1 MDLGLSGR
9 VALVTG
15 ASSGIGEACALALAD
30 EGCQVVGT
38 DIVADGIERR
48 AAADPERFSAVVAD
62 LADADGPASAVA
74 HAIDRLGRLDILVCA
89 GGVFGT
95 ARGGILASAA
105 GEPASQITPAEWDR
119 TLAIN
124 LRGSFLAAQA
134 AIAHM
139 AAASWGRVIVVG
151 SVSGQM
157 GGFGAG
163 ADYAASKA
171 ALAGMVRSMALTAG
185 PSGVTVNCVN
195 PGMIKTPMLAGNHDR
210 AATDG
215 IAQQAAM
222 RRLGRR
228 DELAAVIT
236 MLASEQA
243 GYITGAHLDVNGGY
257 YCG

>member
-1 MDLGLSGR
+1 MDLGLAGR

-15 ASSGIGEACALALAD
+15 ASSGIGEACALALAA
-30 EGCQVVGT
+30 EGCRVVGT
-38 DIVADGIERR
+38 DIVPDGIERR
-48 AAADPERFSAVVAD
+48 AEQDAECYSAVVAD
-62 LADADGPASAVA
+62 LAAEDGPGSAVA
-74 HAIDRLGRLDILVCA
+74 HAVSRFGRLDVLVCA

-95 ARGGILASAA
+95 ARGGIFAAAA
-105 GEPASQITPAEWDR
+105 GEPAGEITPAAWDR
-119 TLAIN
+119 TLTIN

-134 AIAHM
+134 AIPYM
-139 AAASWGRVIVVG
+139 ATAGWGRVIVVG

-171 ALAGMVRSMALTAG
+171 ALGGMVRSMALTAG

-195 PGMIKTPMLAGNHDR
+195 PGMIRTPMLAGNHDSS
-210 AATDG
+210 ATEG
-215 IAQQAAM
+215 IARQAAM

-243 GYITGAHLDVNGGY
+243 GYITGAHIDVNGGY

>member
-15 ASSGIGEACALALAD
+15 ASSGIGEACATALAD
-30 EGCQVVGT
+30 EGCRVVGT
-38 DIVADGIERR
+38 DIAATGIEER
-48 AAADPERFSAVVAD
+48 AQTDPERFGAVVAD
-62 LADADGPASAVA
+62 LADPDGPTGAVA
-74 HAIDRLGRLDILVCA
+74 HTIERFGRLDVLVCA

-95 ARGGILASAA
+95 ARGGILAAAA
-105 GEPASQITPAEWDR
+105 GEPASEITPNEWDR
-119 TLAIN
+119 TLTIN

-134 AIAHM
+134 AIAYM
-139 AAASWGRVIVVG
+139 STAGWGRVIVVG

-171 ALAGMVRSMALTAG
+171 ALGGMVRSMAVTAG
-185 PSGVTVNCVN
+185 PLGVTVNCVN
-195 PGMIKTPMLAGNHDR
+195 PGMIQTPMLAGNHDS
-210 AATDG
+210 AATTT
-215 IAQQAAM
+215 IARQAAM

-228 DELAAVIT
+228 DELAALVT
-236 MLASEQA
+236 MLASDQA
-243 GYITGAHLDVNGGY
+243 GYVTGAHLDVNGGF

>member
-15 ASSGIGEACALALAD
+15 ASSGIGEACVTALAD
-30 EGCQVVGT
+30 EGCRVVGT
-38 DIVADGIERR
+38 DIIATGIEER
-48 AAADPERFSAVVAD
+48 AQADPERFGAVVAD
-62 LADADGPASAVA
+62 LADPDGPTGAVA
-74 HAIDRLGRLDILVCA
+74 QTIERFGRLDVLVCA

-95 ARGGILASAA
+95 ARGGILAAAA
-105 GEPASQITPAEWDR
+105 GEPASEITPDEWDR
-119 TLAIN
+119 TLTIN

-139 AAASWGRVIVVG
+139 STAGWGRVIVVG

-171 ALAGMVRSMALTAG
+171 ALGGMVRSMAVTAG

-195 PGMIKTPMLAGNHDR
+195 PGMIQTPMLAGNHDS
-210 AATDG
+210 AATAT
-215 IAQQAAM
+215 IARQAAM

-228 DELAAVIT
+228 DELAALIT
-236 MLASEQA
+236 MLASDQA
-243 GYITGAHLDVNGGY
+243 GYVTGAHLDVNGGF

>member
-15 ASSGIGEACALALAD
+15 ASSGIGEACALALSD
-30 EGCQVVGT
+30 EGCRVVGT

-48 AAADPERFSAVVAD
+48 AAADPERWSAVVAD
-62 LADADGPASAVA
+62 LADSDGPASAVA
-74 HAIDRLGRLDILVCA
+74 HAIERFGRLDVLVCA

-105 GEPASQITPAEWDR
+105 GEPASTITPAEWDR
-119 TLAIN
+119 TLTIN

-139 AAASWGRVIVVG
+139 TAAGWGRVIVVG

-171 ALAGMVRSMALTAG
+171 ALGGMVRSMALTAG

-195 PGMIKTPMLAGNHDR
+195 PGMIRTPMLAGNHDP

-215 IAQQAAM
+215 IARQTAM
-222 RRLGRR
+222 RRLGDR
-228 DELAAVIT
+228 DELAAMIA